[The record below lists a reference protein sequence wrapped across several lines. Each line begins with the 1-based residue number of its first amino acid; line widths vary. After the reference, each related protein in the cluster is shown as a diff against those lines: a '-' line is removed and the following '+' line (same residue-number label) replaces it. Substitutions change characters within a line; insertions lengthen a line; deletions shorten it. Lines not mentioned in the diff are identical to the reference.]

1 MRGKKLDL
9 GINCFDA
16 IVDRYGKVDDP
27 NAGVITEELFVV
39 GSNQKKTVVEMVG
52 AKSVNE
58 KQRYVTDQT
67 ENNYYGTGIVFC
79 YVIY

>member
-16 IVDRYGKVDDP
+16 VVARYGKIDDP

-39 GSNQKKTVVEMVG
+39 GSNQKKTVVQMVG

-58 KQRYVTDQT
+58 KQRYGKDTT
-67 ENNYYGTGIVFC
+67 K
-79 YVIY
+79 